1 MVMAKLYSRGN
12 QGVGKGGC
20 NKENNGRLGLVKN
33 LSNQINAFFDDWNVG
48 NYRLNERN
56 RQTNLRFAKYLGE
69 HTNLRKIK
77 NMETHYLYDYVDYM
91 KKRLKKAVCEE
102 TQAGHI

>member
-33 LSNQINAFFDDWNVG
+33 LSN
-48 NYRLNERN
+48 
-56 RQTNLRFAKYLGE
+56 
-69 HTNLRKIK
+69 
-77 NMETHYLYDYVDYM
+77 
-91 KKRLKKAVCEE
+91 
-102 TQAGHI
+102 